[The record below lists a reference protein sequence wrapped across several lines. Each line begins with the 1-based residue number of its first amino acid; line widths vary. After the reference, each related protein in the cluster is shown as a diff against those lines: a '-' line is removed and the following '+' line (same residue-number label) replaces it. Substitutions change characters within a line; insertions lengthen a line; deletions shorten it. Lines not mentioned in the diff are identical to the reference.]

1 VEPQVRATTGLL
13 ERMMD
18 ADSGVLVAGIGES
31 GQPVGGRLV
40 QSEQAVLA
48 GSGDVHTGARLVVR
62 YP

>member
-1 VEPQVRATTGLL
+1 
-13 ERMMD
+13 MMD

-40 QSEQAVLA
+40 QSGQAMLA
-48 GSGDVHTGARLVVR
+48 GSGDVRNGARLVVR